1 MSKTSSQRPNIVWI
15 GVDQLRY
22 DTLGCNG
29 NALCKTP
36 NVDRIASQGIC
47 FDRAYC
53 PTTLCTPARA
63 SMFTGQYAFHHG
75 MLTNCEFYHTIAPEL
90 PDPGM
95 LLHPRLA
102 RLGYGLGFAGKWHVG
117 TEKGPVDY
125 GFEGMNI
132 AGYGNILQD
141 PDYKRY
147 LEEANLTYEIR
158 DPIYA
163 NPGENCLLGAT
174 WDGPV
179 ESTPTHYLAGRAIG
193 MMEDL
198 AQRDQPFLLTC
209 QFWGPHQPYRPSREY
224 AGLHDR
230 SAIEPWVNF
239 GDTLRDKPATNS
251 RTTTDFY
258 RALPKEW
265 EGWREIVGLYYDYTT
280 MIDAEIGRLIERL
293 DTLGIAENTLIIFTS
308 DHGDMT
314 GSHGGMNDK
323 GYMFEEVHRVPLI
336 LSWPGQF
343 DAGKRSDALVYNM
356 DIFPTILDLLGIAD
370 KDLDGQSLC
379 PLARGASESR
389 DDLLLEFHGIR
400 FLQSQR
406 GLVTRDGWKYVFTPS
421 DRDECYDL
429 NQDPGELVNL
439 IDDPRHNDKVEE
451 LRNRMMEAA
460 IAAGDPLAACICKFF
475 GHWIN
480 PSGRPDPSQR

>member
-1 MSKTSSQRPNIVWI
+1 MNKRPNILWI
-15 GVDQLRY
+15 GVDQLRC
-22 DTLGCNG
+22 DTLGCSG
-29 NALCKTP
+29 NAVCKTP
-36 NVDRIASQGIC
+36 NVDAIAAKGIC

-53 PTTLCTPARA
+53 PTSLCTPARA

-90 PDPGM
+90 PDPDM

-102 RLGYGLGFAGKWHVG
+102 HLGYQLGFLGKWHVG
-117 TEKGPVDY
+117 TEKGPADH

-141 PDYKRY
+141 PDYQRY
-147 LEEANLTYEIR
+147 LEKTNLTYEIR
-158 DPIYA
+158 KPIYA
-163 NPGENCLLGAT
+163 NPDDNCLLGAI

-179 ESTPTHYLAGRAIG
+179 QSTPTYYLADRAIAKLD
-193 MMEDL
+193 EF
-198 AQRDQPFLLTC
+198 AQRHSPFFLTC

-230 SAIEPWVNF
+230 SAIEPWINF
-239 GDTLRDKPATNS
+239 TDSLADKPTTNR

-258 RALPKEW
+258 RALPTDW
-265 EGWREIVGLYYDYTT
+265 DGWREIVGLYYDYTS
-280 MIDAEIGRLIERL
+280 MIDAQVGRIIDRL
-293 DTLGIAENTLIIFTS
+293 NRLGIAQDTLIIFTS

-336 LSWPGQF
+336 LAWPGHV
-343 DAGKRSDALVYNM
+343 DAGSRSDALVYNM
-356 DIFPTILDLLGIAD
+356 DIFPTILDVLGIAD
-370 KDLDGQSLC
+370 QGLDGQSL
-379 PLARGASESR
+379 LSAAYGTSESR

-406 GLVTRDGWKYVFTPS
+406 GLITRDGWKYVFTPS
-421 DRDECYDL
+421 DCDECYDL

-439 IDDPRHNDKVEE
+439 IDDPRHCGKIEE
-451 LRNRMMEAA
+451 LRTRLMDAA
-460 IAAGDPLAACICKFF
+460 IAADDPLQACICKYF

-480 PSGRPDPSQR
+480 PSGTSDPSQR